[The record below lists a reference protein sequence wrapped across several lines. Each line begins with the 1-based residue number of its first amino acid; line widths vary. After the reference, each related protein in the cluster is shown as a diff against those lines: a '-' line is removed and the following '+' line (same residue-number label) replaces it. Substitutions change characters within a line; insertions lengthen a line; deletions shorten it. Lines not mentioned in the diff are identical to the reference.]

1 MKKSCALSLI
11 TAIET
16 IVSLKLK
23 TFHIHSISHHVNDP
37 YQKDGMRNIKTL
49 GLVSFFT
56 DFSSEMVLG
65 ILPYFVISTLGLSRT
80 FLGILDGSSELSS
93 YAFRMVSGTIS
104 DKIGKRKPL
113 VVCGY
118 GLSAISKPFFSFAN
132 NWFDT
137 FLIRNADR
145 VGKGIRTAPRDALI
159 SEYVPDSK
167 HGKAFGLHRTLDQLG
182 AIAGPLAA
190 FLLLQITDI
199 RTIFLFSLIP
209 GAIAVLILI
218 FLVKEKADHKL
229 SNTVKIFSLFG
240 KTLRNNKPFVFFL
253 VISGIFGA
261 GAFNFSFVLLRSSE
275 LGVEKNFIPLVY
287 LVINVA
293 HAAIGFP
300 AGTLSD
306 KIRKEIIILVSYG
319 LFGLS
324 LFFMSSAYDANTAYV
339 IAVVFGLY
347 VGISETVQRA
357 IIPRF
362 VGSELRGTAFGI
374 YNLVSG
380 IAFFTSNI
388 MFGFLWDSFSLDMAL
403 WYSGITTT
411 IASSGLIVFMKK
423 FKLAIS

>member
-1 MKKSCALSLI
+1 M
-11 TAIET
+11 
-16 IVSLKLK
+16 
-23 TFHIHSISHHVNDP
+23 NDAD
-37 YQKDGMRNIKTL
+37 QKDGMKNIKRL

-65 ILPYFVISTLGLSRT
+65 ILPYFVTSTLGLSKT

-113 VVCGY
+113 VIFGY

-132 NWFDT
+132 NWLDT
-137 FLIRNADR
+137 FLIRNSDR

-159 SEYVPDSK
+159 SESVPDSK
-167 HGKAFGLHRTLDQLG
+167 HGRAFGLHRTLDQLG

-190 FLLLQITDI
+190 FLLLQVVDI

-209 GAIAVLILI
+209 GAIAVLILA
-218 FLVKEKADHKL
+218 FLVKEKTNHKL
-229 SNTVKIFSLFG
+229 RSNTVKIFSLFG
-240 KTLRNNKPFVFFL
+240 KTLKNNRPFVYFL

-261 GAFNFSFVLLRSSE
+261 GAFNFSFVLLHSSE

-293 HAAIGFP
+293 HTAIGFP
-300 AGTLSD
+300 IGILSD
-306 KIRKEIIILVSYG
+306 KIRKEVVILISYG
-319 LFGLS
+319 IFGLS
-324 LFFMSSAYDANTAYV
+324 LFLMSAAHDVNTTYV
-339 IAVVFGLY
+339 VATVFGLY
-347 VGISETVQRA
+347 LGISETVQRA

-362 VGSELRGTAFGI
+362 VGSDLRGTAFGI

-380 IAFFTSNI
+380 IAFFTSNVA
-388 MFGFLWDSFSLDMAL
+388 FGFLWDSFNLDTAL
-403 WYSGITTT
+403 LYSGITTI
-411 IASSGLIVFMKK
+411 IAICGMAAFMKK
-423 FKLAIS
+423 FRPAVL